1 MKQRYASGSSQS
13 NSKRIWPIFMI
24 FCLFAYSISFSQSKI
39 ISGKVINH
47 ETDEPLPFVNIG
59 IANKTTGTVSGA
71 DGHFSLRISD
81 IITGLATVI
90 FSYVG
95 FVSKRYLISELDKD
109 HNTITISPKITALKE
124 LVFNSKKIK
133 LKAKKIGRSSAGLGL
148 THTNFY
154 TYGEETVDDRL
165 SKEKGMKLTVKRNCH
180 IQALNFNVTSND
192 FKSLKFR
199 VNFYTIKNG
208 LPADLL
214 LEKNIVF
221 EIRDGFLGWF
231 NVDLAPYEIYI
242 DQRVEAFAA
251 TIQWLE
257 SVKKTEKS
265 KYFSI
270 STIASPI
277 HKAYFREKAMDSWQT
292 GGQSLSFYLSALC
305 E

>member
-124 LVFNSKKIK
+124 LV
-133 LKAKKIGRSSAGLGL
+133 L
-148 THTNFY
+148 TQKN
-154 TYGEETVDDRL
+154 
-165 SKEKGMKLTVKRNCH
+165 
-180 IQALNFNVTSND
+180 QA
-192 FKSLKFR
+192 
-199 VNFYTIKNG
+199 
-208 LPADLL
+208 
-214 LEKNIVF
+214 
-221 EIRDGFLGWF
+221 
-231 NVDLAPYEIYI
+231 
-242 DQRVEAFAA
+242 
-251 TIQWLE
+251 
-257 SVKKTEKS
+257 
-265 KYFSI
+265 
-270 STIASPI
+270 
-277 HKAYFREKAMDSWQT
+277 
-292 GGQSLSFYLSALC
+292 
-305 E
+305 

>member
-1 MKQRYASGSSQS
+1 
-13 NSKRIWPIFMI
+13 
-24 FCLFAYSISFSQSKI
+24 
-39 ISGKVINH
+39 
-47 ETDEPLPFVNIG
+47 
-59 IANKTTGTVSGA
+59 
-71 DGHFSLRISD
+71 
-81 IITGLATVI
+81 
-90 FSYVG
+90 
-95 FVSKRYLISELDKD
+95 
-109 HNTITISPKITALKE
+109 
-124 LVFNSKKIK
+124 
-133 LKAKKIGRSSAGLGL
+133 
-148 THTNFY
+148 
-154 TYGEETVDDRL
+154 L

-192 FKSLKFR
+192 FKSLKFS